1 MGVGIDVCGGG
12 GGMCVCTYGLGN
24 VRVHI
29 CNAVWTRIGWCVCVC
44 MVWCVCGRGDS
55 GQIGDS

>member
-1 MGVGIDVCGGG
+1 MGVCIDVCGGG

-29 CNAVWTRIGWCVCVC
+29 CNAVDMHRLVCVCVC
-44 MVWCVCGRGDS
+44 VWEGGLRADR
-55 GQIGDS
+55 